1 MEELKALIILVLLV
15 DVVAVG
21 AIAAMMVGGGNG
33 QKVAEPPVTG
43 VVDAFRLY
51 TTTGSEVFNGTLV
64 GDVRA
69 NETPGGTIFYFN
81 GSGYVN
87 LSNALPSLNGLKTGS
102 ISLFF
107 RFERSGQNVLPIL
120 YIGDR
125 KGENMFIDEIGH
137 RGGGN
142 RRLYV
147 TWVADG
153 KPFLCFDS
161 GFNLKPGRWYH
172 LVVVVGENGNTAY
185 LNGRE
190 MRWRHYNFGNES
202 MRAFIWDIPKKEAF
216 FIGYGKT
223 ADPITSKFLY
233 FKGSVAD
240 VRFYTEPLGWNEIR
254 EILGEARRLI
264 LPSP

>member
-1 MEELKALIILVLLV
+1 MDRLRALIVIVLLV

-21 AIAAMMVGGGNG
+21 AIAAMMLEGGGDQNTSETAG
-33 QKVAEPPVTG
+33 TNVT
-43 VVDAFRLY
+43 DALWFY
-51 TTTGSEVFNGTLV
+51 GPSGPETFNGTVIGNLQTGKTPV
-64 GDVRA
+64 GRV
-69 NETPGGTIFYFN
+69 FHFN
-81 GSGYVN
+81 GTGYVD
-87 LSNALPSLNGLKTGS
+87 LSNALSSLEGLKTGS

-107 RFERSGQNVLPIL
+107 RFEDCNQSVLPIL

-125 KGENMFIDEIGH
+125 DGENMFTIEIGH

-147 TWVADG
+147 TWVANG

-172 LVVVVGENGNTAY
+172 LVVVVSDGGNTAY

-202 MRAFIWDIPKKEAF
+202 MRAFLWDIPKKEVF

-223 ADPITSKFLY
+223 ADPITPGFLH
-233 FKGSVAD
+233 FRGSVAD
-240 VRFYTEPLGWNEIR
+240 VSIYTTPLSWNEVR
-254 EILGEARRLI
+254 GLFNGAKSLRRA
-264 LPSP
+264 